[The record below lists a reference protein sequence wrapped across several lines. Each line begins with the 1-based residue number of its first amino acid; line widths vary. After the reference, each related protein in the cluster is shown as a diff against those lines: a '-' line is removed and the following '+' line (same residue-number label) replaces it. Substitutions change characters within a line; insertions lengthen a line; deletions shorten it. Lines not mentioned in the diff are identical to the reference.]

1 MKKIAIAS
9 NIVFDIIKDIDGNTI
24 ESLGG
29 PACYG
34 STVAKTFG
42 FNTIL
47 ATKVGKD
54 IHQKNDLLAKN
65 GISLETSKIDVKH
78 LTTRFEIV
86 LKKDGDKDLY
96 LLSKCSNLDNQFILD
111 CLDARTDGI
120 ILSPVFDELS
130 GDVFQIF
137 SKEKKDKFVILDPQG
152 FLREWNKSTKII
164 TQKNILDIDIYG
176 ITGIKTDQAELSAFT
191 NGVLSLEGMKF
202 LKKKFNLEF
211 VILTNLNQVMLLH
224 KDILY
229 SVSLKKFENSDF
241 VGLGDILTTGF
252 SCSYIKEQDPLWA
265 LCFGVGAVIS
275 SLMSGNKGL
284 EKVPKKMSSI
294 EKNASYLYNTVK
306 FRIVD

>member
-1 MKKIAIAS
+1 
-9 NIVFDIIKDIDGNTI
+9 
-24 ESLGG
+24 
-29 PACYG
+29 
-34 STVAKTFG
+34 
-42 FNTIL
+42 
-47 ATKVGKD
+47 
-54 IHQKNDLLAKN
+54 
-65 GISLETSKIDVKH
+65 
-78 LTTRFEIV
+78 
-86 LKKDGDKDLY
+86 
-96 LLSKCSNLDNQFILD
+96 
-111 CLDARTDGI
+111 
-120 ILSPVFDELS
+120 
-130 GDVFQIF
+130 
-137 SKEKKDKFVILDPQG
+137 DPQG